1 MEFDPQDL
9 DIVALLTRLKD
20 TAGEYPEQLFVGRR
34 QSFLKQMTEV
44 SLGIGTTGGIK
55 NSLKKTNISKV
66 FPFTGTLLEAAL
78 IAAIVL
84 EASAMAYIYRER
96 LADFFQTITA
106 NSKIEQAIP
115 PVFPTSLEVESTDPS
130 PTVTSTLT
138 SATPILEP
146 ALALLTPTG
155 TPIPGATL
163 GPNQLSATPDPKG
176 NNGNHYG
183 QTPKPERTK
192 DNNGNHYGQ
201 TPKPERTKDNN
212 GNNGGNGNND
222 NNGNNDKD
230 PKPTKD
236 K

>member
-9 DIVALLTRLKD
+9 DIITLLTRLKD
-20 TAGEYPEQLFVGRR
+20 TAGEYPEQLFVARR

-55 NSLKKTNISKV
+55 NALKTTDISKIT
-66 FPFTGTLLEAAL
+66 PFTSTLLEAAL

-84 EASAMAYIYRER
+84 EASAMAYLYRER

-106 NSKIEQAIP
+106 SSKIEQITPAI
-115 PVFPTSLEVESTDPS
+115 PTSLEVESTDPS
-130 PTVTSTLT
+130 ATVTSTLI
-138 SATPILEP
+138 SATPIL
-146 ALALLTPTG
+146 TPTG
-155 TPIPGATL
+155 MPISGATL
-163 GPNQLSATPDPKG
+163 GLNQLSATPDPKG

-183 QTPKPERTK
+183 QTPKPEQTK
-192 DNNGNHYGQ
+192 ENNGNHYGQ
-201 TPKPERTKDNN
+201 TPKPERTKENN
-212 GNNGGNGNND
+212 GNNGNNGNND
-222 NNGNNDKD
+222 NNDNNVNNGNNDKD